1 MLSAANLEGRD
12 AVERDDFGQRESCM
26 EYIITTTRYRIQRS
40 KVLNVDELDQA
51 GNIVAHWCFAPK
63 GYLPMGDV
71 LLAQKIALETMERE
85 TLKMPNRNF
94 IHERLIAPSNAP

>member
-1 MLSAANLEGRD
+1 
-12 AVERDDFGQRESCM
+12 M

-40 KVLNVDELDQA
+40 KVMNVHEVDQA

-63 GYLPMGDV
+63 GNLPMGDV

>member
-40 KVLNVDELDQA
+40 KVMNVHELDQA

-63 GYLPMGDV
+63 GNLPMGDV
-71 LLAQKIALETMERE
+71 LLAQKNALETMERE